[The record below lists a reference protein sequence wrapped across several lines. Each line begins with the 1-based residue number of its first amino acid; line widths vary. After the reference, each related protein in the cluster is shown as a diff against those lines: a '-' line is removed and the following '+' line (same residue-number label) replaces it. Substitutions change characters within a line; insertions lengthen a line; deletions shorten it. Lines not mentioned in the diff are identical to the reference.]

1 LVLIVGFLFKACGGT
16 NKYVKD
22 INISLSKRLIKFE
35 LIAPNRDDI
44 PARCKLNIAKSTEA
58 PECD

>member
-1 LVLIVGFLFKACGGT
+1 LVKLLLDGFLFEACGVT

-22 INISLSKRLIKFE
+22 IIISLSKRLIKFE

-44 PARCKLNIAKSTEA
+44 PARCKLNILGIDELLG
-58 PECD
+58 